1 MAMPAIYEETT
12 PVHGTGALTVPWG
25 THNDSFTSILVVVT
39 ANETIATPTSADAT
53 WELIAEA
60 GIGTAGAAGSC
71 RVAAFWARASSGS
84 MADVTVADAGDHTS
98 ARMYMV
104 QNVTETGNPINFA
117 DTQTVTPAA
126 SAISMA
132 APSSTVVNVLYFI
145 FCANGFDQTTLP
157 GSSNWTNASLS
168 SVSFGGWMQT
178 DLGVGSGYMGGL
190 GERATAGAGGT
201 WANDWDAG
209 NTLQGNI
216 TFGISDTETEGGGP
230 TEGTGSAAGTS
241 TVTGTGKSTARSS
254 ASSAGVAT
262 ATSVGKSTARSDASS
277 AGVATA
283 TSVGISTARSDASS
297 AGVATATAVG
307 VSTAR
312 SDASSAG
319 VATATAVGASVVE
332 AVGLAEGTSTAEA
345 FSQGSIGLAEGTST
359 ATAVGVSTARSDA
372 SSAGVATATAVGV
385 STARSDASSAGVATA
400 TAVGTA
406 ILVSTGTSAGAS
418 TVTAVGK
425 STSRSDASSAGVATA
440 TGVGTSTARSD
451 ASSAGTS
458 TATAVGISYR
468 TSTSLTDS
476 QANEL
481 IYERMLSG
489 WDSAERTEPVVFESE
504 AVEPPLS
511 GGWVRL
517 VLRPVLSRSETLAQ
531 GNRDGRYRR
540 TGMVMIQLFAPRDAG
555 TQLLDV
561 LYQEA
566 RDIFEDVHF
575 NGINFSMECSRKP
588 LGHEER
594 WIGHLLTI
602 NYSYVEHRAG
612 D

>member
-372 SSAGVATATAVGV
+372 SSAGVATATAVG
-385 STARSDASSAGVATA
+385 
-400 TAVGTA
+400 TAV
-406 ILVSTGTSAGAS
+406 LVSTGTSAGAS

-588 LGHEER
+588 LGYEER

>member
-372 SSAGVATATAVGV
+372 SSAGVATATAVG
-385 STARSDASSAGVATA
+385 
-400 TAVGTA
+400 TAV
-406 ILVSTGTSAGAS
+406 LVSTGTSAGAS

>member
-39 ANETIATPTSADAT
+39 ANETIAPPPGADAP

-71 RVAAFWARASSGS
+71 RVAAFWARADSGS
-84 MADVTVADAGDHTS
+84 IGDVTVADAGDHTS
-98 ARMYMV
+98 ARMYMI
-104 QNVTETGNPINFA
+104 QNVTETGNPINFS

-132 APSSTVVNVLYFI
+132 APSSTGVNVLYFI
-145 FCANGFDQTTLP
+145 LSANGFDQTDFA

-178 DLGVGSGYMGGL
+178 DLGVGGGYMGGL
-190 GERATAGAGGT
+190 GERATAGSGGT
-201 WANDWDAG
+201 WANDWLAG

-216 TFGISDTETEGGGP
+216 TFGISDTETDGGGP

-254 ASSAGVAT
+254 
-262 ATSVGKSTARSDASS
+262 ASS

-400 TAVGTA
+400 TAVGVSTARSDASSAGVATATAVGTA

-418 TVTAVGK
+418 TVT
-425 STSRSDASSAGVATA
+425 TLR
-440 TGVGTSTARSD
+440 
-451 ASSAGTS
+451 
-458 TATAVGISYR
+458 
-468 TSTSLTDS
+468 
-476 QANEL
+476 
-481 IYERMLSG
+481 
-489 WDSAERTEPVVFESE
+489 ES
-504 AVEPPLS
+504 
-511 GGWVRL
+511 
-517 VLRPVLSRSETLAQ
+517 
-531 GNRDGRYRR
+531 N
-540 TGMVMIQLFAPRDAG
+540 
-555 TQLLDV
+555 
-561 LYQEA
+561 
-566 RDIFEDVHF
+566 
-575 NGINFSMECSRKP
+575 
-588 LGHEER
+588 
-594 WIGHLLTI
+594 
-602 NYSYVEHRAG
+602 
-612 D
+612 

>member
-84 MADVTVADAGDHTS
+84 MADATVAAAGDHTS

-126 SAISMA
+126 SDISMA

-168 SVSFGGWMQT
+168 SVSFGGWVQT
-178 DLGVGSGYMGGL
+178 GLGVGSGYMGGL

-319 VATATAVGASVVE
+319 VATATAVG
-332 AVGLAEGTSTAEA
+332 
-345 FSQGSIGLAEGTST
+345 
-359 ATAVGVSTARSDA
+359 VSTARSDA

-400 TAVGTA
+400 TAV
-406 ILVSTGTSAGAS
+406 
-418 TVTAVGK
+418 
-425 STSRSDASSAGVATA
+425 
-440 TGVGTSTARSD
+440 
-451 ASSAGTS
+451 
-458 TATAVGISYR
+458 
-468 TSTSLTDS
+468 
-476 QANEL
+476 
-481 IYERMLSG
+481 
-489 WDSAERTEPVVFESE
+489 
-504 AVEPPLS
+504 
-511 GGWVRL
+511 
-517 VLRPVLSRSETLAQ
+517 
-531 GNRDGRYRR
+531 
-540 TGMVMIQLFAPRDAG
+540 
-555 TQLLDV
+555 
-561 LYQEA
+561 
-566 RDIFEDVHF
+566 
-575 NGINFSMECSRKP
+575 
-588 LGHEER
+588 
-594 WIGHLLTI
+594 
-602 NYSYVEHRAG
+602 
-612 D
+612 